1 MIYATDSGIFYSFI
15 VKEKKASSTS
25 QHGKQAR
32 EKFSTN
38 NSTGCDAG

>member
-1 MIYATDSGIFYSFI
+1 MIYQVDSYIFAQFI
-15 VKEKKASSTS
+15 IAKKTTSVHASSGPRT
-25 QHGKQAR
+25 R